1 MPVYTNGTACV
12 NLAFDSVYHK
22 LVVSTVS
29 RKVSAN
35 CCIHFLT
42 HNHANSW
49 CSHPKLAKLVNSEAV
64 PPVLQNPRQL
74 VELPERY
81 SDLVK
86 QASTFLCPQRA
97 GGREYSDGQAAM
109 LCLVCG
115 EMLCTNSY
123 CCQKVVDEGEEQSDE
138 EKLRI
143 GGFTQHAQRYIY
155 TVGMMEVTRKGEIEG
170 WREGEGW

>member
-1 MPVYTNGTACV
+1 M
-12 NLAFDSVYHK
+12 
-22 LVVSTVS
+22 
-29 RKVSAN
+29 
-35 CCIHFLT
+35 
-42 HNHANSW
+42 
-49 CSHPKLAKLVNSEAV
+49 

-86 QASTFLCPQRA
+86 QASTFQCPQRA

-143 GGFTQHAQRYIY
+143 GGFTQHAQRYGRY
-155 TVGMMEVTRKGEIEG
+155 DGGSKERME
-170 WREGEGW
+170 EGEGSLIPRLSPSSWFYMTLCDSY